1 MRERAFPLGEPE
13 HDIVMTGAWQW
24 HEADRAAARHGR
36 GHVGFTLP
44 LELVGLAWRVRD
56 DKRHGVLRRPR
67 DRSAADE
74 RDERAARHSITSSA
88 RARKDSAIAMP
99 IAFAVLLLITSS
111 NFVGCSMG
119 MSLGCLPCKIFCMS
133 LVP

>member
-56 DKRHGVLRRPR
+56 DKRHGVLRHVQQRGKR
-67 DRSAADE
+67 
-74 RDERAARHSITSSA
+74 RHIGSTE
-88 RARKDSAIAMP
+88 
-99 IAFAVLLLITSS
+99 L
-111 NFVGCSMG
+111 
-119 MSLGCLPCKIFCMS
+119 
-133 LVP
+133 